1 MQHSRPCNPEVSL
14 DTLLGLARLIDR
26 LNDRLGRLAN
36 WAVFLACVLC
46 AANALS
52 RYAFDLSSNAW
63 LEVQWYLF
71 AAAVMLG
78 ASHTL
83 RMNEHVRVDIL
94 YMHLS
99 ERGKEWLDLLGTAF
113 FLLPSMATIAWL
125 AWPVFWESWSIHE
138 VSTNA
143 GGLVRWPVKLLLP
156 LGFSLVFLQGVA
168 EIIKRAA
175 ALRGDTTYVSHYAR
189 PVQ

>member
-1 MQHSRPCNPEVSL
+1 L

-125 AWPVFWESWSIHE
+125 AWPVFWESWTIHE

-175 ALRGDTTYVSHYAR
+175 SLRGDTTHVSHYAR